1 MQEGVYCLVVAL
13 DKNRTVAIGR
23 KRQHF
28 PEGFYCYINSSSDIK
43 QSLTNHLSETGKK
56 TRIDELI
63 KKGRVINHKA
73 IRTKKKIEAT
83 VNKKIKELSDQPVPF
98 PGNTHLYYFKECP
111 LFLEQFHAFFEEL
124 RD

>member
-1 MQEGVYCLVVAL
+1 MQQGVYCLVVAL
-13 DKNRTVAIGR
+13 DKTHTLEFGNRKQR
-23 KRQHF
+23 F
-28 PEGFYCYINSSSDIK
+28 PHGFYCYINTSADIK

-63 KKGRVINHKA
+63 KKGRVINHKT
-73 IRTKKKIEAT
+73 IRTKKKIESA
-83 VNKKIKELSDQPVPF
+83 VNKKIQELSNQPIPF